1 VRFGDIPAEPAA
13 EHLDPDRSVDQNQA
27 CLLRGFVVRAG
38 LSSRMAA
45 RLPSQSPS
53 PKKGGD
59 ALYTADAQNLSESEI
74 DGSREWRL
82 AG

>member
-1 VRFGDIPAEPAA
+1 LPPAWFRGASRFIFAHGREIAFPEPLAK
-13 EHLDPDRSVDQNQA
+13 E
-27 CLLRGFVVRAG
+27 
-38 LSSRMAA
+38 
-45 RLPSQSPS
+45 
-53 PKKGGD
+53 GGD